1 MSRIGDADCAQ
12 RGFTLIEVTVV
23 LVIVA
28 LVTAL
33 VMPQLSGVQSKADL
47 RTAARGIAA
56 GLRTTR
62 NLAMTH
68 GRSEAFVVDTASGA
82 FRAGST
88 ASPRRVPSGVHLV
101 LLTTA
106 DERIYDAVGSI
117 QFFADGSSS
126 GGGVRVAKG
135 NNQDEVLVDWLTGQ
149 VSIEDAVNGAAR

>member
-1 MSRIGDADCAQ
+1 MSRIGDTVRAQ

-23 LVIVA
+23 LVIIA

-33 VMPQLSGVQSKADL
+33 VMPQMSGVQSKADM
-47 RTAARGIAA
+47 RAAARGIAA
-56 GLRTTR
+56 GLRMTR

-68 GRSEAFVVDTASGA
+68 GRSEAFVIDTASGA
-82 FRAGST
+82 FRAGSV

-101 LLTTA
+101 LMTTT
-106 DERIYDAVGSI
+106 DERIDDAVGSI

-135 NNQDEVLVDWLTGQ
+135 KNQGEVLVDWLTGQ
-149 VSIEDAVNGAAR
+149 VSIEDAVNGSTR